1 MSFSREKMT
10 LGQLCIKVTDGSH
23 YSPKESLDG
32 FPMLSVKDMT
42 EYGFNY
48 SACKRINDFDFE
60 QMKINDCVPQKDDV
74 LIAKDGSYLKHIFV
88 VEDNKSE
95 AILSSIAILR
105 PNKKHLDPNFLAY
118 YLKNPI
124 TKKYISENMV
134 SGSAIPRIVLKD
146 FKKIEMLIP
155 SLGEQKKISEI
166 LSSID
171 SRIKTNNMINKT
183 LEEMAQAIFKSW
195 FVDFEPF
202 RDGEFIESEH
212 GFIPKGWKV
221 TNFSQYYDYV
231 AGYSYSGDE
240 LVSSK
245 TALLTIKNFDRNGGL
260 RNDGFKEINPIKK
273 VKEEKYAK
281 LFDVVVA
288 CTDLTQKAEI
298 IGNPLL
304 VTSSAE
310 YESMIFSMDLVKIL
324 PTTEMADSCFA
335 YQILK
340 DQRFKGFALKYV
352 SGTTVLHLSKKA
364 FNEYLLPLPYDFEII
379 QKYVEIVRPM
389 FEKLVEIE
397 SENNRLIKVRD
408 SLLPKLMSGE
418 IRVPFEGVPNAE
430 LR

>member
-1 MSFSREKMT
+1 MIFSEWRKTTISNVATKVFSGGTPNTKIDEFWGGNIPWLSSGETRNRFIEK
-10 LGQLCIKVTDGSH
+10 
-23 YSPKESLDG
+23 
-32 FPMLSVKDMT
+32 T
-42 EYGFNY
+42 ENTITNTG
-48 SACKRINDFDFE
+48 I
-60 QMKINDCVPQKDDV
+60 
-74 LIAKDGSYLKHIFV
+74 
-88 VEDNKSE
+88 NKSSTKL
-95 AILSSIAILR
+95 AKIGDTVIASAGQGFTRGQVSYCLIDTYINQSIIAIR
-105 PNKKHLDPNFLAY
+105 PNIKIINSKFLFYNLSNRYQELRQISDANAIRGSLTTKLIGNLDIFL
-118 YLKNPI
+118 
-124 TKKYISENMV
+124 
-134 SGSAIPRIVLKD
+134 
-146 FKKIEMLIP
+146 P
-155 SLGEQKKISEI
+155 SIHEQQKISEI

-171 SRIKTNNMINKT
+171 EKIELNNKINKT
-183 LEEMAQAIFKSW
+183 LEVMAQAIFKSW
-195 FVDFEPF
+195 FIDFEPF
-202 RDGEFIESEH
+202 KDKEFIESEF

-221 TNFSQYYDYV
+221 TNFSKYYDYV

-418 IRVPFEGVPNAE
+418 IRVPLEEVPNAE
-430 LR
+430 IC

>member
-1 MSFSREKMT
+1 MNFSGWKEFKLSDICQIKYGKDHKNLNEGKIPTYGSGGVMRYVDSFIYDKPSVLIPRKGSLSNLYFVNEKFWTVDT
-10 LGQLCIKVTDGSH
+10 LFWTIIDETIA
-23 YSPKESLDG
+23 SPKFLYFQLLTKNLSDMNVGSAVPSL
-32 FPMLSVKDMT
+32 T
-42 EYGFNY
+42 T
-48 SACKRINDFDFE
+48 A
-60 QMKINDCVPQKDDV
+60 V
-74 LIAKDGSYLKHIFV
+74 LNELRLQLPSLETQYAISG
-88 VEDNKSE
+88 
-95 AILSSIAILR
+95 ILSSL
-105 PNKKHLDPNFLAY
+105 ND
-118 YLKNPI
+118 
-124 TKKYISENMV
+124 
-134 SGSAIPRIVLKD
+134 
-146 FKKIEMLIP
+146 KIEL
-155 SLGEQKKISEI
+155 
-166 LSSID
+166 
-171 SRIKTNNMINKT
+171 NNKINKT

-364 FNEYLLPLPYDFEII
+364 FNEYLLPLPYDFQII

>member
-1 MSFSREKMT
+1 MSFSVSRK
-10 LGQLCIKVTDGSH
+10 
-23 YSPKESLDG
+23 YRLDEIG
-32 FPMLSVKDMT
+32 KITTGKTPSTKDKSNFGGDIYFIT
-42 EYGFNY
+42 PGDLQ
-48 SACKRINDFDFE
+48 S
-60 QMKINDCVPQKDDV
+60 
-74 LIAKDGSYLKHIFV
+74 GKH
-88 VEDNKSE
+88 
-95 AILSSIAILR
+95 
-105 PNKKHLDPNFLAY
+105 
-118 YLKNPI
+118 
-124 TKKYISENMV
+124 
-134 SGSAIPRIVLKD
+134 
-146 FKKIEMLIP
+146 
-155 SLGEQKKISEI
+155 
-166 LSSID
+166 
-171 SRIKTNNMINKT
+171 INKT
-183 LEEMAQAIFKSW
+183 ERYLTEKGSKEVGNCILPRNAICVSCIGTIGYVGLTRSISVTNQQINSITPFSDFDEDFVYYLMKNNWDHFKLLENQSTTLSILNKSQFSKLEFKIPPKKYQTKIAKVLSVLDDKIELNNKINKSLEEMAQAIFKSW

-364 FNEYLLPLPYDFEII
+364 FNEYLLPLPCDFEII